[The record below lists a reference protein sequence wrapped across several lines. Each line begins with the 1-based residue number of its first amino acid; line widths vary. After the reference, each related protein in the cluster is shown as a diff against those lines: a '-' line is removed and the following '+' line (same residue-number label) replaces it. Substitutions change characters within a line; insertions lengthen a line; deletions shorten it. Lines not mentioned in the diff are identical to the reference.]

1 MANKNS
7 RIEKYK
13 RYRMM
18 IQKMNDGNQN
28 LSSGLRPF
36 FLNQEHLSWLMT
48 VIFALIATV
57 TIIVL
62 ALVAAGSFL

>member
-1 MANKNS
+1 
-7 RIEKYK
+7 
-13 RYRMM
+13 MM

-62 ALVAAGSFL
+62 ALVAVGSFL